1 MRTNLENDFLLPLYD
16 VVRHML
22 TYADQMAR
30 FRGMTRAQWAVLAE
44 LERRPSMCQ
53 NELAGVVGLSPITIG
68 RVVDRLEALGLV
80 ERYTDPEDRRI
91 WRLVLTPAAGSV
103 LRDIDRYRVKLHH
116 VMANGIDPA
125 VLNAMLVG
133 LSRMRENLNSGR
145 RLHE

>member
-1 MRTNLENDFLLPLYD
+1 MRTKLENDFLLPLYD
-16 VVRHML
+16 VVRQML
-22 TYADQMAR
+22 TYADHMAH
-30 FRGMTRAQWAVLAE
+30 FRGMTRTEWAVLAG

-80 ERYTDPEDRRI
+80 ERSTDPEDRRI
-91 WRLVLTPAAGSV
+91 WRLVLTPAAESV

-116 VMANGIDPA
+116 IMANGIDSGILS
-125 VLNAMLVG
+125 VMLVG
-133 LSRMRENLNSGR
+133 LSQMRENLNGNR